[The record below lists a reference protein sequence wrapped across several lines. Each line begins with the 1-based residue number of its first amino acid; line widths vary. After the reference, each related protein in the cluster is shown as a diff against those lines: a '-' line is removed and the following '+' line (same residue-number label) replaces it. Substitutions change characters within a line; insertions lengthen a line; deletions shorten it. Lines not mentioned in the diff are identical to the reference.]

1 MSKLYVDE
9 IHPKT
14 AGGTTSIIKPASGSI
29 IQTQTLLYKSD
40 KAQTQVSTNSTTSA
54 QMGAGTAHGVVELA
68 ITPKFQNSKIL
79 ITLNSSMG
87 FVNNASEL
95 VWELY
100 RDSTGILVSS
110 EALGTPN
117 YFGWMY
123 SYASGGAQY
132 RTLYASHV
140 DTPNTTSTIT
150 YKPYHLRKS
159 GSECYSLHWG
169 SQMVMT
175 LTEIK
180 V

>member
-9 IHPKT
+9 LHPKT
-14 AGGTTSIIKPASGSI
+14 TGGGINLGAGSI
-29 IQTQTLLYKSD
+29 VQTQTLVYKSD

-54 QMGAGTAHGVVELA
+54 QIGAGTPHGVLELA
-68 ITPKFQNSKIL
+68 ITPKFLNSKIL
-79 ITLNSSMG
+79 ITLVSNMG

-132 RTLYASHV
+132 RTLSASHV

-159 GSECYSLHWG
+159 GAECYSLHWG
-169 SQMVMT
+169 GQMVMT